1 MKSKGEAKG
10 VLESIKITP
19 SITEDESLS
28 SAINEDNELIKLVR
42 ERENQEEIEVDIDD
56 L

>member
-10 VLESIKITP
+10 ILESIQIDP
-19 SITEDESLS
+19 SITDDESLS
-28 SAINEDNELIKLVR
+28 SAINEDNELIKLVK
-42 ERENQEEIEVDIDD
+42 EREIEVDIDD